1 MARRRTYRPQIPQ
14 NSADITRADTCDPR
28 RSMNPL
34 TGIWPACA
42 TVPGYRYASP
52 PGEGCPATIVHCSL
66 YIAHCWNYTFSAKE
80 RDSETGLSYF
90 GSRYYSSDLSIWLS
104 VDPMA
109 GKYPSLS
116 PYVYCANNPVRLVDP
131 NGEEVSEHIDKYGNI
146 IASFDDNDNSVYLH
160 KDGTTKAEIEAQQK
174 RLNNTGGNGIKVG
187 ELGGNID
194 QSSFFGNKLEMSA
207 QYARKMK
214 EMGIVDRYISYF
226 KKVKPTGD
234 WDLKSNTKTIWG
246 VAWQYDDKKKD
257 GTHTTFSCDYFSG
270 ATAADVG
277 NFHAGYMGEI
287 AGFSK
292 YMLWKGAGGA
302 ETYKAF
308 DNGHIAE
315 GLWRLNGFISPLNI
329 KSGDRWR
336 DFRFNTKGMNA
347 AKRTIQ

>member
-1 MARRRTYRPQIPQ
+1 MTHDRPYYLLRHIPAPCLRDADSSVRPHTYGVRVCSCDAFATEPCRPTACTQH
-14 NSADITRADTCDPR
+14 AT
-28 RSMNPL
+28 
-34 TGIWPACA
+34 PA
-42 TVPGYRYASP
+42 PYPSSD
-52 PGEGCPATIVHCSL
+52 HCSL
-66 YIAHCWNYTFSAKE
+66 LTAHWTHTFSAKE
-80 RDSETGLSYF
+80 RDAETGLSYF
-90 GSRYYSSDLSIWLS
+90 GARYYSGDLSIWLS
-104 VDPMA
+104 VDPQA
-109 GKYPSLS
+109 AKYPSLS
-116 PYVYCANNPVRLVDP
+116 PYVYCADNPVRLVDP
-131 NGEEVSEHIDKYGNI
+131 NGEEISEHIDKYGNI
-146 IASFDDNDNSVYLH
+146 IAHFNDGDNSVYLH
-160 KDGTTKAEIEAQQK
+160 KDGTTKADIEAQQK

-194 QSSFFGNKLEMSA
+194 QSSFFGNKLENSA

-214 EMGIVDRYISYF
+214 EMGIVDRYLSYF
-226 KKVKPTGD
+226 EKVKPTGD

-246 VAWQYDDKKKD
+246 VAWEHDKGKY
-257 GTHTTFSCDYFSG
+257 TTFSCEYFSG

-277 NFHAGYMGEI
+277 NFHAGYTGVI

-308 DNGHIAE
+308 DNEHVAE

-347 AKRTIQ
+347 AKKTIQ

>member
-1 MARRRTYRPQIPQ
+1 MKRTH
-14 NSADITRADTCDPR
+14 NFFSAAHFA
-28 RSMNPL
+28 MPL
-34 TGIWPACA
+34 S
-42 TVPGYRYASP
+42 TVNCQLS
-52 PGEGCPATIVHCSL
+52 TVNWTH
-66 YIAHCWNYTFSAKE
+66 TFSAKE
-80 RDSETGLSYF
+80 KDTETGLSYF

-104 VDPMA
+104 VDPMSD
-109 GKYPSLS
+109 KYPSLS
-116 PYVYCANNPVRLVDP
+116 PYVYCANNPIKLVDP
-131 NGEEVSEHIDKYGNI
+131 NGEEISEHIDKYGNI
-146 IASFDDNDNSVYLH
+146 IAHFNDGDNSVYFH
-160 KDGTTKAEIEAQQK
+160 KDGTTKADIEAQQK

-194 QSSFFGNKLEMSA
+194 QSSFFGNKLENSA

-214 EMGIVDRYISYF
+214 EMGIVDRYLSYF
-226 KKVKPTGD
+226 EKVKPTGD

-246 VAWQYDDKKKD
+246 VAWEHDKGK
-257 GTHTTFSCDYFSG
+257 HTTFSCEYFSG

-277 NFHAGYMGEI
+277 NFHAGYTGVI

-308 DNGHIAE
+308 DNGHVAE

-347 AKRTIQ
+347 AKKTIQ